1 MAFIRTLKNLLRPS
15 GTQYGLLFNNILLC
29 YDDQSLHEIRICD
42 FPNNSDGYCLP
53 QNNHLSKKLDFD
65 PPQGLHIYFAPR
77 KRRNRW
83 MIKNSFGSILET
95 INGL

>member
-15 GTQYGLLFNNILLC
+15 GTQYGSLFYNILLC
-29 YDDQSLHEIRICD
+29 YDDQSLREIRICD

-53 QNNHLSKKLDFD
+53 QNNHLSKKLDWST
-65 PPQGLHIYFAPR
+65 PR
-77 KRRNRW
+77 LAHSLCAKKKEEQM
-83 MIKNSFGSILET
+83 MIKNSFGSILES